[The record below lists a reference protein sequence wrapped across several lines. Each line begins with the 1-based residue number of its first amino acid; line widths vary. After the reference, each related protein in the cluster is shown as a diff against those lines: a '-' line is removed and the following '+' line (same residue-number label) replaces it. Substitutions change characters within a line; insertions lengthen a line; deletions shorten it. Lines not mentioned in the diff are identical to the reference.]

1 MRAIRLLLFTFVC
14 FQLCLIYATQQ
25 AHTHI
30 AACCLLFNVNEAT
43 LFFNEKYRILRLY
56 SSGPH
61 TMMIFRMFL
70 HLDEWKMMNVTIN
83 QKNWYIITCNNNRTT
98 YNVNTY
104 EWLLWIRC
112 YFAWKTIKQNEKWVC
127 AICVLHIHSKWRMK
141 WNFFYENIYYYTLDW
156 SSTNG
161 LRIFSSTESFQ
172 VSIHRLLNMFKS
184 ILLEQQQQYNS
195 DKTKQNK
202 TKNEIIDKNMKYDC
216 IEFLRKFVQNNS
228 V

>member
-1 MRAIRLLLFTFVC
+1 
-14 FQLCLIYATQQ
+14 
-25 AHTHI
+25 
-30 AACCLLFNVNEAT
+30 
-43 LFFNEKYRILRLY
+43 
-56 SSGPH
+56 
-61 TMMIFRMFL
+61 
-70 HLDEWKMMNVTIN
+70 
-83 QKNWYIITCNNNRTT
+83 
-98 YNVNTY
+98 
-104 EWLLWIRC
+104 
-112 YFAWKTIKQNEKWVC
+112 
-127 AICVLHIHSKWRMK
+127 MK

-184 ILLEQQQQYNS
+184 ILLEQQQQQYNS